1 MADPYKTRSTDL
13 FWDLW
18 ELTTSETAHL
28 ISLCKNRH
36 DIRFTV
42 NSRALYEAE
51 RQKELRRRKKNDV
64 LESMG

>member
-1 MADPYKTRSTDL
+1 MPDSIKRSNTDL
-13 FWDLW
+13 FWELW
-18 ELTTSETAHL
+18 KLTTNETAYL

-51 RQKELRRRKKNDV
+51 RQKEMRRRKKNDV

>member
-1 MADPYKTRSTDL
+1 MPDPYKRSGSDL

-18 ELTTSETAHL
+18 QVTTRETAHL

-36 DIRFTV
+36 DITFTV

-51 RQKELRRRKKNDV
+51 RQNERRRKKAG
-64 LESMG
+64 S

>member
-1 MADPYKTRSTDL
+1 MPDSIKRSNTDL
-13 FWDLW
+13 FWELW
-18 ELTTSETAHL
+18 KLTKNETAYL

-51 RQKELRRRKKNDV
+51 RQKAMRRRKK
-64 LESMG
+64 E

>member
-1 MADPYKTRSTDL
+1 MPDSIKRSNTDL
-13 FWDLW
+13 FWELW
-18 ELTTSETAHL
+18 KLTTRETAYL

-51 RQKELRRRKKNDV
+51 RQKKMRKDKKA
-64 LESMG
+64 

>member
-1 MADPYKTRSTDL
+1 MPDPYKRSGTDL

-18 ELTTSETAHL
+18 QVTTRETAYL

-36 DIRFTV
+36 DITFTV

-51 RQKELRRRKKNDV
+51 RQNERRRKKV
-64 LESMG
+64 GS

>member
-1 MADPYKTRSTDL
+1 MPDSINRSGTDL

-18 ELTTSETAHL
+18 QVTTRETAYL

-36 DIRFTV
+36 DITFTV

-51 RQKELRRRKKNDV
+51 RQKKMRKGKKA
-64 LESMG
+64 